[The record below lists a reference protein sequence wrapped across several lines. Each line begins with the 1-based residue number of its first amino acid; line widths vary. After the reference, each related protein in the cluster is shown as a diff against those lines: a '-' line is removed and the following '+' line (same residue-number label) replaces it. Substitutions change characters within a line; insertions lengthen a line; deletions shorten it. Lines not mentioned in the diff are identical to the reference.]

1 MTRTC
6 EHCGGAFSKP
16 VRAGRTPRFCA
27 ARCRVAASRARRA
40 RESSP
45 VPMGMRSRARW
56 VRCDARKRPV
66 SDSGVPMSWNRPE
79 AWGRYSV
86 VSKAGYGVGNGFV
99 LGDGIGVIDLD
110 HCISEDGSLS
120 LLAENVLRRNP
131 GAYVEVSQS
140 GRGIHVFG
148 MLPDVSMRLD
158 GYEVYG
164 GEAKRFVWVTGN
176 CFRPGELPP
185 LVV

>member
-1 MTRTC
+1 M
-6 EHCGGAFSKP
+6 
-16 VRAGRTPRFCA
+16 
-27 ARCRVAASRARRA
+27 AASRARRV

-45 VPMGMRSRARW
+45 VPMGMRSQARW
-56 VRCDARKRPV
+56 ARCDARKRPV

-110 HCISEDGSLS
+110 HCIAEDGSLS

-140 GRGIHVFG
+140 GRGLHVFG

-164 GEAKRFVWVTGN
+164 GEAKRFVWVTGD

>member
-6 EHCGGAFSKP
+6 EHCGEAFSKP
-16 VRAGRTPRFCA
+16 VRAGRTPRFCTS
-27 ARCRVAASRARRA
+27 RCRVAASRARRV

-66 SDSGVPMSWNRPE
+66 SASGVPMSWNRPD
-79 AWGRYSV
+79 AWGKYSV
-86 VSKAGYGVGNGFV
+86 VSKADYGVGNGFV

-110 HCISEDGSLS
+110 HCIAEDGSLS

-140 GRGIHVFG
+140 GRGLHVFG

-176 CFRPGELPP
+176 CFRPGALPP